1 MDYAERF
8 GAAMKGHRRRF
19 HRSVFGVLLTAAF
32 GLCSANPGSAQSNGL
47 ERTFPQSKATVE
59 QVLKTMQGSTSGR
72 LPVLDGFAA
81 AGDHPL
87 DHYRRG
93 YYECKVHV
101 DSTPSGG
108 SAVRVSAEITA
119 WYNDPAGSHSGYQV
133 LVSNG
138 RLEADLLDQL
148 ADQLSANVQA
158 VAAPARNAEPTP
170 SPAPAPAAK
179 TTASVPTPTPAA
191 AAAPAK
197 TKSVTAAEPN
207 LSAPMPRITDTGG
220 GILSS
225 LAQTLAEQQKEK
237 NSATAPDQ
245 RSLQAEADSLEQVL
259 KNQAHP
265 NNLVAVKKDGT
276 PVVATAS
283 LNAQTLF
290 LASAHDEFE
299 MLDFNQDWVHVRVS
313 GISRGWI
320 WRDSVEM
327 PNGLGDSDLPPNPQA
342 APVAADLYHV
352 AREEQSP
359 FPGDW
364 EPLRGK
370 TVEIVTVEK
379 LDDSAKDP
387 GPQLRLGFAKSVLDK
402 SYSELAQKQQKV
414 EGIVLIF
421 DSADGGMIAAP
432 LPVLQQWKAGKLS
445 DAALWHEC
453 FFDPPESFTASAAA
467 ASQ

>member
-1 MDYAERF
+1 
-8 GAAMKGHRRRF
+8 MKGHSRRF
-19 HRSVFGVLLTAAF
+19 HRSLFAAALAAAF
-32 GLCSANPGSAQSNGL
+32 GLYSANPSSAQSNGS
-47 ERTFPQSKATVE
+47 ERTFPQSKATIE

-72 LPVLDGFAA
+72 LPVLEGFAA
-81 AGDHPL
+81 TGEHPL
-87 DHYRRG
+87 DRYRRG
-93 YYECKVHV
+93 YYEFKVHV

-108 SAVRVSAEITA
+108 SSVRVSAEITA
-119 WYNDPAGSHSGYQV
+119 WYDDPAGSRSGYQV
-133 LVSNG
+133 LASNG

-148 ADQLSANVQA
+148 ADQLSATVQP
-158 VAAPARNAEPTP
+158 AAPPARNAEP
-170 SPAPAPAAK
+170 APAAAVK
-179 TTASVPTPTPAA
+179 TAATASVPTPAPPA

-197 TKSVTAAEPN
+197 TKSATAAEPN

-327 PNGLGDSDLPPNPQA
+327 PNGLGDADVAPNPQA

-379 LDDSAKDP
+379 LDESARDP
-387 GPQLRLGFAKSVLDK
+387 GPQLRLGFAKSILDK
-402 SYSELAQKQQKV
+402 SYSELAQKQQQV

-453 FFDPPESFTASAAA
+453 FFDPPESFTASAAS